1 MDSMS
6 LAGAAVSSSP
16 TMRRATAALAEP
28 GLLEEVG
35 RCRWRRPRVAR
46 PVLEAP
52 DALLEEMCTDLVVS
66 RAGRRTR
73 RRPVAS
79 TGS

>member
-1 MDSMS
+1 MS

-16 TMRRATAALAEP
+16 TMRGATAALAEI

-35 RCRWRRPRVAR
+35 QCQWRGPCVAR

-52 DALLEEMCTDLVVS
+52 EALLEEM
-66 RAGRRTR
+66 
-73 RRPVAS
+73 
-79 TGS
+79 